1 MRAKPAVLI
10 LGVMTVLSL
19 PLLSADDGE
28 NGVSSAVSEPSNRS
42 DCPGRP
48 SNAKPIEYK
57 VLLVKRIFSTKEP
70 SPQVLPQPDSTQAI
84 NLQGQQQIRD
94 EAEYQSVFGRQS
106 SGIDWS
112 VSRIVVVPLMTT
124 YKFNQLESTEALSG
138 ISQTSDGIYIGLT
151 FTQVGPCQGIAQ
163 KDEWFSHDSLNYFVL
178 LPKKPEQIIYY
189 SCVVGGCPPD
199 IP

>member
-1 MRAKPAVLI
+1 MRAKRAMLF
-10 LGVMTVLSL
+10 LGVITVLSL
-19 PLLSADDGE
+19 PLLFADDGVD
-28 NGVSSAVSEPSNRS
+28 GVSSAVSEHSNQS
-42 DCPGRP
+42 NCPGRP
-48 SNAKPIEYK
+48 SNANPIEYEI
-57 VLLVKRIFSTKEP
+57 LLVQRLLATKEP
-70 SPQVLPQPDSTQAI
+70 SPQVLPQPDSTQTI

-94 EAEYQSVFGRQS
+94 ESEYQSVFGRPS

-112 VSRIVVVPLMTT
+112 LSRIVVVHIETT

-138 ISQTSDGIYIGLT
+138 ISQTSDGIYIGVT

-178 LPKKPEQIIYY
+178 LPKKPERIIYY
-189 SCVVGGCPPD
+189 NCVVGGCPPD